1 MKIFSIWERH
11 KSRHKFGGTKVP
23 KAEEVRKY
31 FVNLKIVIRFF
42 GYIICNLDFNTSCTL
57 FLLHMKIVSFCGTY
71 WLSISYFLLLCV
83 CFVSSYFL
91 NFFLSFF
98 VSSINCWGIKV
109 CLVILAWLN
118 QPNQVQFEKNFSYTL
133 PPLSSYNYLLQSIYV
148 KLINQF

>member
-11 KSRHKFGGTKVP
+11 KSRIKFGGTTVS

-83 CFVSSYFL
+83 FCLFL
-91 NFFLSFF
+91 FFFIFFLAFLWVLLPAEVLRYVWWYWLGWTNRTRFSLRKILVTPYLHFPLTITCCR
-98 VSSINCWGIKV
+98 VSLWN
-109 CLVILAWLN
+109 
-118 QPNQVQFEKNFSYTL
+118 
-133 PPLSSYNYLLQSIYV
+133 
-148 KLINQF
+148 

>member
-11 KSRHKFGGTKVP
+11 KSRHKFGGTKIS

-83 CFVSSYFL
+83 FCLFL
-91 NFFLSFF
+91 FFFIFFLAFLWVLLPAEVLRYVWWYWFGWTNRTRFSLRKILVTPYLHFPLTITCCR
-98 VSSINCWGIKV
+98 VSLWN
-109 CLVILAWLN
+109 
-118 QPNQVQFEKNFSYTL
+118 
-133 PPLSSYNYLLQSIYV
+133 
-148 KLINQF
+148 